1 MPASVTETRKLLSL
15 EDVAEALS
23 VSIHMVRKWVAAGR
37 IRSCKL
43 GTRRLVP
50 VDEVDRL
57 IKEAINEEVQA

>member
-23 VSIHMVRKWVAAGR
+23 ISIHMVRKWVAAGR

-50 VDEVDRL
+50 ATEVDRL
-57 IKEAINEEVQA
+57 IQESINEKSQP